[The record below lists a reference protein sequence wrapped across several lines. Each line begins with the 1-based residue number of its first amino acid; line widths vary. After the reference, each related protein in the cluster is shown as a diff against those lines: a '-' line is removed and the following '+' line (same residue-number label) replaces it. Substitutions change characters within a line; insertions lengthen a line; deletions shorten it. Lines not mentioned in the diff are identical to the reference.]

1 MRKLLITLVLTVLF
15 LPLLWLMPA
24 QAADLGAGEAIFKA
38 NCAACHMGGGN
49 VVNGAK
55 TLKQGDL
62 EKWDMA
68 SVAAIK
74 NQVINGKGAMPG
86 FGSKFN
92 AEQIE
97 NVASYVLDQASKG
110 W

>member
-1 MRKLLITLVLTVLF
+1 MRKLFITLALTVLF

-24 QAADLGAGEAIFKA
+24 QAADLGAGEAVFKA

-62 EKWDMA
+62 EKWNMA
-68 SVAAIK
+68 NIEAIK
-74 NQVINGKGAMPG
+74 TQVINGKGVMPG
-86 FGSKFN
+86 FGAKFTP
-92 AEQIE
+92 EQLD
-97 NVASYVLDQASKG
+97 NVAAYVLDQAGKG